1 MRLIST
7 LDLEMS
13 VAASPISTA
22 SPNVSIDMNQTQWSL
37 QTQIEIVYLTTL
49 IFSLTFLCCQL
60 VATAKTE
67 SESLFPKD
75 DKDGDESNN
84 DDDDDDDGDK
94 SDYKTGGENDEK
106 EGDVEDKEEK

>member
-75 DKDGDESNN
+75 DKDGDDDSN
-84 DDDDDDDGDK
+84 DDDDDDNDGDK
-94 SDYKTGGENDEK
+94 SDDKTGGDDEK